1 LETVHCDLCGSKN
14 NRAVA
19 TQTDLIHK
27 STKQFFT
34 IVECQECGLNFTN
47 PRPSATEIGDFYTK
61 SYSYHSKDGL
71 LSILKS
77 KILGPLSRWVAN
89 STVGY
94 IFELIPPISN
104 LLGSKVRPLVK
115 DTVLRYIKER
125 EIRTFLDIGCGS
137 GLKAHFWGSNS
148 SLIKCSETIKVF
160 GCEPA
165 ESARNFLTAKGI
177 TCWSKIDDIEESK
190 KFDLIRLNWSLEHV
204 HSPSA
209 YFDFINNHLSEN
221 GRAVIAVPNFQGLI
235 YRLSKSCSE
244 LPIHLFHFSQD
255 SLMKYASKHD
265 LEVTNSFTFSYPGM
279 FYFSQD
285 IGLLSPE
292 LKFSRGITF
301 SKQFQKVLNVFDSSG
316 MGNDIVVT
324 IKRKEAANA
333 QL

>member
-1 LETVHCDLCGSKN
+1 LETVNCDLCGSKN
-14 NRAVA
+14 HTAIT

-47 PRPSATEIGDFYTK
+47 PRPSATEIGDFYTE

-104 LLGSKVRPLVK
+104 LLGSKVKPNVRDP
-115 DTVLRYIKER
+115 VLRYIKER

-148 SLIKCSETIKVF
+148 SLIKYNETIKVF
-160 GCEPA
+160 GCEPG

-204 HSPSA
+204 HSPNA

-221 GRAVIAVPNFQGLI
+221 GRAVIAVPNFPGLI
-235 YRLSKSCSE
+235 YQLSKSCAE

-285 IGLLSPE
+285 VGLLSPE
-292 LKFSRGITF
+292 LKFSRGINF
-301 SKQFQKVLNVFDSSG
+301 SKQFQKVLNAFDNSG

-324 IKRKEAANA
+324 IKRKEAD
-333 QL
+333 